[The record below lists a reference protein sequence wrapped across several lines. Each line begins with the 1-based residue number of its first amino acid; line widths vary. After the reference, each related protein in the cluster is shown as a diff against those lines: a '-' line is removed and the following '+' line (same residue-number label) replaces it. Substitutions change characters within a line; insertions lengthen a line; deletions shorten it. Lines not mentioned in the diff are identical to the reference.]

1 MRFLFIIGI
10 ITYALA
16 RATQQ
21 GSLFAERCSEVRHE
35 WLANPNQIHFYGWF
49 EPIGLAMMFM
59 SLQYAVDAN
68 NACIYYAFIIP
79 AYFVYWLP
87 YALLYCHIRRKD
99 WFNHNQMYEV
109 GWIKTYLLNKPVSIL
124 YFIFSLLTILILW
137 K

>member
-1 MRFLFIIGI
+1 MRFLFILGI

-21 GSLFAERCSEVRHE
+21 GSLFAERSNQPRHT

-49 EPIGLAMMFM
+49 EPIGLAMMYFALM
-59 SLQYAVDAN
+59 YRADDN
-68 NACIYYAFIIP
+68 NALIRYLFVVL

-109 GWIKTYLLNKPVSIL
+109 GWIKTYLLNKPVSVL
-124 YFIFSLLTILILW
+124 YFILSLLTIILLW